1 MDALSDILRVVKLDG
16 AIFFNARYSAPWCY
30 HSCNADSVAPQL
42 AAGAEKVVIFH
53 MITEGECYAQL
64 DGEAPV
70 RLVEGDVVLFP
81 RGDDHLMMSEP
92 GVPVGATGRLSA
104 MLSRRVRSLSYGGG
118 GAVTRFLCGYLAGDA
133 RLGQVLMAGLPSVVK
148 VNVRDS
154 AAGHWLEN
162 SVRYALAEAHS
173 PRAGG
178 SGLLSKLAEVL
189 FLEVLRLY
197 MNEDGQEGRTGWLAG
212 VRDRVVGAAL
222 SALHRDP
229 ARPWTLETLARSVGA
244 SRSVLAERFQRLVGA
259 SPMQYLTQWRMMLAA
274 DLLRNSTA
282 QLTHIAQ
289 DVGYQTDT
297 AFIRAFRREYG
308 APPATWRR
316 TNGGLN
322 SPEPATALAS

>member
-1 MDALSDILRVVKLDG
+1 MDALSETLRVVRLDG
-16 AIFFNARYSAPWCY
+16 AIFFNARYTAPWCY

-42 AAGAEKVVIFH
+42 APGAEKVVIFH

-64 DGEAPV
+64 DGQAPV
-70 RLVEGDVVLFP
+70 KLVAGDVVLFP
-81 RGDDHLMMSEP
+81 RGEAHLMMSEP

-104 MLSRRVRSLSYGGG
+104 MLARRPRQLTYGGG
-118 GAVTRFLCGYLAGDA
+118 GAPTRFMCGYLAGEA
-133 RLGQVLMAGLPSVVK
+133 KLAQMLMAGLPSVVK

-154 AAGHWLEN
+154 AAGAWLES
-162 SVRYALAEAHS
+162 SVHYALAEAHS

-197 MNEDGQEGRTGWLAG
+197 MNEEGAEGRTGWLAG

-222 SALHRDP
+222 SAMHRDP
-229 ARPWTLETLARSVGA
+229 ARSWTLEVLARSVGA
-244 SRSVLAERFQRLVGA
+244 SRSVLAERFQRLVGT
-259 SPMQYLTQWRMMLAA
+259 SPMLYLTQWRMMLAA
-274 DLLRNSTA
+274 GMLRNSNA

-308 APPATWRR
+308 QPPATWRR
-316 TNGGLN
+316 QNCRANDEEQPLR
-322 SPEPATALAS
+322 LAS